1 MGITD
6 TLNSVSGALAGEKQ
20 PDAAPPA
27 TLTFYKGVPIG
38 LPEGSE
44 AQSAQPNGGNT
55 RDTAYPTE
63 FIHFGYVH
71 PDYSSRYEGQAKEKD
86 DVAWDASNETGLH
99 GTMQRAALQ
108 REALLLAGFVTALQ
122 KTLEER
128 QKGKGKGGLGSLV
141 GAAADI
147 LGGQG
152 GKATEPTPED
162 CNPFGQALKTA
173 ADKVKGPKVAYKD
186 MHQAGIDLRQAR
198 LDYAQYLKK
207 LRESPP
213 KDQGPAGLLSG
224 VSAIS
229 SALPGGLGTAVT
241 IVQGIAF
248 KPFDVYL
255 GIFTGIAEALEP
267 KVMTACHDLSID
279 AIKQYFTPLFAPWY
293 KAPPGAQDQ
302 GAPSLGTS
310 TGVSPI
316 DSTTHQADGAYKDVR
331 DFLADTKGAASP
343 CEGYLDKAFVMQA
356 APQPKAA
363 EPKKPA
369 TFLADLITSSFSKAL
384 GVDPLPGLLETL
396 ISEICAIDA
405 EFLLAM
411 YKTLLKRSPSQAI
424 DVEELKVAARKR
436 LLDKLVNLLVSQI
449 SFLQQAREFAFAP
462 EMNNQ
467 QVVNMSPGNFQDRG
481 ENLLNEQFGKYLDP
495 ALDFAMS
502 DLWKELEGARS
513 QAYQQNSMTME
524 IYLGILPW
532 MLALLFRD
540 TFFPVWDL
548 LVDKGMG
555 FVNDKLGGVFR
566 SMDAFRQGAQDG
578 VDTARDALTKADKL
592 SDAMKNVDVNTD
604 PNSIESTRKKFSD
617 AADARAD
624 RKTVAGPPPVI
635 ETFPTQGRSTEGA
648 GAKITKSEYDEVQ
661 GNEKWSRAAM
671 PPDAG

>member
-198 LDYAQYLKK
+198 LNYAQYLKK
-207 LRESPP
+207 LRENPP

-267 KVMTACHDLSID
+267 KVMAACHDLSID

-293 KAPPGAQDQ
+293 QAPPGAQDPGCALSRDEHGREPHRLGDTSGRRCVQGCTRFPGRYEGRRESLRGLSRQGFRDAGSASAKRGRTEKARQVSRRPHHQLVQQ
-302 GAPSLGTS
+302 GAWRS
-310 TGVSPI
+310 SP
-316 DSTTHQADGAYKDVR
+316 AW
-331 DFLADTKGAASP
+331 
-343 CEGYLDKAFVMQA
+343 
-356 APQPKAA
+356 
-363 EPKKPA
+363 
-369 TFLADLITSSFSKAL
+369 
-384 GVDPLPGLLETL
+384 
-396 ISEICAIDA
+396 
-405 EFLLAM
+405 
-411 YKTLLKRSPSQAI
+411 
-424 DVEELKVAARKR
+424 AAR
-436 LLDKLVNLLVSQI
+436 DT
-449 SFLQQAREFAFAP
+449 
-462 EMNNQ
+462 
-467 QVVNMSPGNFQDRG
+467 
-481 ENLLNEQFGKYLDP
+481 
-495 ALDFAMS
+495 
-502 DLWKELEGARS
+502 DL
-513 QAYQQNSMTME
+513 
-524 IYLGILPW
+524 
-532 MLALLFRD
+532 
-540 TFFPVWDL
+540 
-548 LVDKGMG
+548 
-555 FVNDKLGGVFR
+555 
-566 SMDAFRQGAQDG
+566 
-578 VDTARDALTKADKL
+578 
-592 SDAMKNVDVNTD
+592 
-604 PNSIESTRKKFSD
+604 
-617 AADARAD
+617 
-624 RKTVAGPPPVI
+624 
-635 ETFPTQGRSTEGA
+635 
-648 GAKITKSEYDEVQ
+648 
-661 GNEKWSRAAM
+661 
-671 PPDAG
+671 